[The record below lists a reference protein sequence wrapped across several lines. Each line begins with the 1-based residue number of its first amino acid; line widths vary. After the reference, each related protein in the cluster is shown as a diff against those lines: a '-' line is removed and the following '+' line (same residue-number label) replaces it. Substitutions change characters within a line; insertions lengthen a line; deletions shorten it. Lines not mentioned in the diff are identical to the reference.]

1 MVLELKSVMIES
13 ILYRKLVLNDLHLLW
28 QNYCNLVNQ
37 SMLHFPFEK
46 LKILVTDTG
55 NFGKAFQLILEI
67 ITEML
72 NF

>member
-1 MVLELKSVMIES
+1 
-13 ILYRKLVLNDLHLLW
+13 
-28 QNYCNLVNQ
+28 
-37 SMLHFPFEK
+37 MLHFPFEK